1 MKRHQNQFFI
11 KKMKQNEKKN
21 NKILIF
27 ITKN

>member
-11 KKMKQNEKKN
+11 KKMKQKEKKN